1 MGSGTA
7 RGDRPARFRDVFASG
22 EFRALYA
29 ASTLSWLG
37 DYIAR
42 AAITAMVFDL
52 TGSTAA
58 SAAAFAISFAPW
70 LLGGSVLVSIAERYP
85 YRQVMVW
92 CDLARMVV
100 MVVIAA
106 VGFSLPLAALLAL
119 LLASSLFTPPFD
131 AARSATLPA
140 VLGPDRYVTGVAV
153 NTATTPPA
161 QITGY
166 FLGATLATVDPRL
179 ALLINAATFGLSAIL
194 VRTAVRSR
202 EPGLSQERR
211 TGLLRETADGFRLV
225 FTNPALRALVLL
237 VFCGSLFAVVPEGL
251 GAAWAA
257 RDADGLGRAWA
268 QGLLMGAVPLGL
280 VLGSLAVTRLVP
292 VSWRRRLLRP
302 LALATPLALV
312 PALAQPPILVVA
324 GLALASGFAIGALLP
339 VANGEFVQAL
349 PNAYR
354 ARAFGVVSAGL
365 QLLQGSAVLA
375 TGALALHI
383 NLAVV
388 VGLWSLGGVL
398 LMIVMIVKWP
408 SPQAFADAGA
418 QAAAMN
424 AAGSAATPARKPV
437 PPGPTPNRPAPPA
450 PPTPVP
456 PTASPVPPTASPE
469 EPVAPVPPV
478 PTQAP
483 EQASP
488 TPPASRRGLLAVIG
502 AARRRNGHAQPG
514 TIDE

>member
-1 MGSGTA
+1 VRHRLGSRA
-7 RGDRPARFRDVFASG
+7 DRPARFRDVFASR

-52 TGSTAA
+52 TRSTAA
-58 SAAAFAISFAPW
+58 TAAAFAISFAPW
-70 LLGGSVLVSIAERYP
+70 LLGGSVLVAIAERYP
-85 YRQVMVW
+85 YRQVMIW
-92 CDLARMVV
+92 CDIARMVI

-106 VGFSLPLAALLAL
+106 VSTSLPLAALFGL
-119 LLASSLFTPPFD
+119 LLLSALFTPPFD

-166 FLGATLATVDPRL
+166 FLGASLATFNPQL
-179 ALLINAATFGLSAIL
+179 ALLINAATFGVSAIL
-194 VRTAVRSR
+194 VRTGVRAR
-202 EPGLSQERR
+202 EAGLSQDRR

-251 GAAWAA
+251 GAAWAG
-257 RDADGLGRAWA
+257 RDADGLDRAWA
-268 QGLLMGAVPLGL
+268 QGVLMGAVPLGL

-292 VSWRRRLLRP
+292 VAWRRRILRP

-312 PALAQPPILVVA
+312 PAVFDPPILVVA
-324 GLALASGFAIGALLP
+324 GLALASGFAIGALVP

-365 QLLQGSAVLA
+365 QLLQGFAVLA
-375 TGALALHI
+375 TGALALRI
-383 NLAVV
+383 DLAVV

-398 LMIVMIVKWP
+398 LMIVMIVQWP
-408 SPQAFADAGA
+408 SPQAFTDAGA
-418 QAAAMN
+418 KAAAMN
-424 AAGSAATPARKPV
+424 AVGTSTTPA
-437 PPGPTPNRPAPPA
+437 A
-450 PPTPVP
+450 TPVP
-456 PTASPVPPTASPE
+456 PAPRSEAPTATT
-469 EPVAPVPPV
+469 PPAGTST
-478 PTQAP
+478 PPAGTSTPPA
-483 EQASP
+483 ETP
-488 TPPASRRGLLAVIG
+488 TPPASPASRRGLLAVIG
-502 AARRRNGHAQPG
+502 AARRRNGQEHAG
-514 TIDE
+514 TMEQ